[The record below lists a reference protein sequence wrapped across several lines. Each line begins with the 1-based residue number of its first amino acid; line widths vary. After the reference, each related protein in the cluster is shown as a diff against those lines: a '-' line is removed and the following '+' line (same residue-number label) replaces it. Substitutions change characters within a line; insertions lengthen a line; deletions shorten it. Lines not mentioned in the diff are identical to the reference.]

1 MTTQPKDYTVCQH
14 IESYAVIYLDYN
26 GFEVD
31 SPKPMTLKQANY
43 LAKQWGGFVSS
54 LKSL

>member
-14 IESYAVIYLDYN
+14 IESYAVIYLDHN

-43 LAKQWGGFVSS
+43 LAKQWGGFVAKFSE
-54 LKSL
+54 